1 MSRPDG
7 AGREG
12 FFDTLRGALGSE
24 RAGAPR
30 DPGAEAADHAAVRAR
45 AAAALERASEFA
57 GPLLDELEHTAD
69 GAGWTVARL
78 ASLVEASGYVE
89 ALAGELGA
97 LSAVRTRHDVL
108 ERMCVEEALSSA
120 GAEVAVMDTSGS
132 AGAEREHERSAMRDA
147 AIHAD
152 LGVTGVDYA
161 IAETGSCVL
170 LAGAGVSRLAAL
182 LPPVHVAVVERGQV
196 LPSLDELFTLR
207 RHAHVEG
214 RRLGYMN
221 IVTGPS
227 RSADIEQ
234 TIVKGVHG
242 PGNVHMLLVDP
253 A

>member
-1 MSRPDG
+1 MSRDD
-7 AGREG
+7 AGREA
-12 FFDTLRGALGSE
+12 FFDGLRHALGGE
-24 RAGAPR
+24 RADAPRTPGAPAS
-30 DPGAEAADHAAVRAR
+30 DDDAVRAR
-45 AAAALERASEFA
+45 AETALQRAAELA
-57 GPLLDELEHTAD
+57 GPLLDEIETAA
-69 GAGWTVARL
+69 GAAGWTVARL
-78 ASLVEASGYVE
+78 GSLSAASDYVE

-97 LSAVRTRHDVL
+97 RSAVRSRHDVM
-108 ERMCVEEALSSA
+108 ERMRVEDALASA
-120 GAEVAVMDTSGS
+120 GVEVAIMDSSG
-132 AGAEREHERSAMRDA
+132 AGEAEREHERSAAREA

-170 LAGAGVSRLAAL
+170 LARTGVSRLVAL

-207 RHAHVEG
+207 RRAHLEG
-214 RRLGYMN
+214 RGLGYMN

-234 TIVKGVHG
+234 TIVRGVHG
-242 PGNVHMLLVDP
+242 PGNVHMVLVDP

>member
-1 MSRPDG
+1 MSQDG
-7 AGREG
+7 AGREA
-12 FFDTLRGALGSE
+12 FFDTIRRALGGE
-24 RAGAPR
+24 RTDAPR
-30 DPGAEAADHAAVRAR
+30 MPGEAAQDDDAVRVR
-45 AAAALERASEFA
+45 AETALENAAELA
-57 GPLLDELEHTAD
+57 GPLLGELERTAEA
-69 GAGWTVARL
+69 AGWTVARL
-78 ASLVEASGYVE
+78 ASLAEASDYIETLVR
-89 ALAGELGA
+89 ELGA
-97 LSAVRTRHDVL
+97 RSAVRSRHDVM
-108 ERMCVEEALSSA
+108 ERMRVEEALASA
-120 GAEVAVMDTSGS
+120 GAEVTVMDTSAS
-132 AGAEREHERSAMRDA
+132 ADDERAHERQAVREA

-170 LAGAGVSRLAAL
+170 LARTGVSRVVAL

-207 RHAHVEG
+207 RRGHIEG
-214 RRLGYMN
+214 RPLGYMN